1 MRVNHKETGT
11 SDGGKPPRNAE
22 PIRLLLCRKADS
34 GARESPAV
42 RSAGGATL
50 LALPPGI
57 RLGNRQRA
65 IDETSRRELVSVL
78 NIGHDSGGTEC
89 ETQPH
94 YCRSARAWR

>member
-50 LALPPGI
+50 LACRLASVWGI
-57 RLGNRQRA
+57 GSEPSMKRRA
-65 IDETSRRELVSVL
+65 ASWFL
-78 NIGHDSGGTEC
+78 C
-89 ETQPH
+89 
-94 YCRSARAWR
+94 